1 MERAYI
7 HISSLRLRKSEI
19 LLSCERLRVVG
30 GLIGAL
36 VGLGST
42 YNGYFEAVL
51 VPAWVQIACIS
62 VNLAWFAAV
71 FPKFYTSTSSDKEQ
85 LIPIVHPLS
94 PWHDRAQ
101 NTSED
106 NRKLIN
112 YAKESVRHWGVF
124 CGLFANMVLHFS
136 TSVRDVAIPVL
147 MLGQNEDFHVNVE
160 NVWGLQGLYSVF
172 VLGTAAGAV
181 GREVYRFLVTRWVFD
196 RALMLC
202 VLVGTAVGWVFLVP
216 EGSVEEENGL
226 FVSFPNLTIGFTLI
240 TLGTTLLPESSYNVY
255 HRVLGPLSSSFYT
268 SAFLVLGGVGAWL
281 GPLWTWEAA
290 RLDTGL
296 CFSFVTLW
304 LGAVLA
310 VLLAAWPEA
319 VPYEEFMSRF
329 VEKFP
334 QKGKFET

>member
-1 MERAYI
+1 M
-7 HISSLRLRKSEI
+7 
-19 LLSCERLRVVG
+19 VG

-36 VGLGST
+36 IGLGST

-51 VPAWVQIACIS
+51 VPAWVQIACIT

-85 LIPIVHPLS
+85 TIPNQQ
-94 PWHDRAQ
+94 PWSSWQERAQ

-106 NRKLIN
+106 NRKLII
-112 YAKESVRHWGVF
+112 YAKESLRHWGVF

-136 TSVRDVAIPVL
+136 TSVRDIAVPVL
-147 MLGQNEDFHVNVE
+147 LMDRNEDFASVKID
-160 NVWGLQGLYSVF
+160 NVWGLKGLYVMF
-172 VLGTAAGAV
+172 VLGTAAGVV
-181 GREVYRFLVTRWVFD
+181 GRETYRLLTKWVFD
-196 RALMLC
+196 RSLMLC
-202 VLVGTAVGWVFLVP
+202 VLVGTGVGWVFLVP
-216 EGSVEEENGL
+216 EKSVEEQEL
-226 FVSFPNLTIGFTLI
+226 YLTFPRLATGFTLI

-290 RLDTGL
+290 RLDAGL

-304 LGAVLA
+304 LGTVLA
-310 VLLAAWPEA
+310 VLLAAWAEA
-319 VPYEEFMSRF
+319 VPYEEFMNRF

-334 QKGKFET
+334 QKGKFES